1 MVTNKIKFLDNK
13 TNYFLS
19 IFLLAYTIFIS
30 HYFYSYIDWSGD
42 YSLYIMQAK
51 ALSNNSVNILLEKM
65 QISLGLSPNSNPY
78 TPSHYPWG
86 FPTILA
92 LTSFLH
98 KWNLFFIKL
107 MNPIAVLLIALFFI
121 KILRKNNN
129 KNFLIPL
136 LACILPNNLLFYSNL
151 QPSILSSLFIILSF
165 YYFDDKKENKAVLF
179 FVTACL
185 IRTNSIFFF
194 IYFILNSKFKEN
206 LSFIFKLSL
215 SFLSLFSF
223 FRIIFGISI
232 FGNYEVTPI
241 FQQSQNL
248 FEFTTFYN
256 SSVDFLIKTG
266 ELIFFNSYKFSTYL
280 GFVIFIFL
288 IFLSFKKLDYF
299 TILFFALATFIVNYF
314 LYPLDI
320 KRILTPI
327 IFVSLF
333 MISKNK
339 INIYTNVCL
348 SVFIIFNLFILFPS
362 IKDIDRSDSI
372 SSQSFQNISE
382 IIYDKYSEYPIAFHK
397 PRILMMKYDVISYK
411 INNENFTDLK
421 TNSIILCDLNFN
433 NCPDLKIYN
442 SVKLLEKDD
451 NFELL
456 QIGD

>member
-1 MVTNKIKFLDNK
+1 
-13 TNYFLS
+13 
-19 IFLLAYTIFIS
+19 
-30 HYFYSYIDWSGD
+30 
-42 YSLYIMQAK
+42 
-51 ALSNNSVNILLEKM
+51 M

-86 FPTILA
+86 FPPILV

-223 FRIIFGISI
+223 FRIIIGISI

-241 FQQSQNL
+241 FEQSQIYL
-248 FEFTTFYN
+248 N
-256 SSVDFLIKTG
+256 SQH
-266 ELIFFNSYKFSTYL
+266 
-280 GFVIFIFL
+280 
-288 IFLSFKKLDYF
+288 
-299 TILFFALATFIVNYF
+299 
-314 LYPLDI
+314 
-320 KRILTPI
+320 
-327 IFVSLF
+327 
-333 MISKNK
+333 
-339 INIYTNVCL
+339 
-348 SVFIIFNLFILFPS
+348 FIILLS
-362 IKDIDRSDSI
+362 I
-372 SSQSFQNISE
+372 F
-382 IIYDKYSEYPIAFHK
+382 
-397 PRILMMKYDVISYK
+397 
-411 INNENFTDLK
+411 
-421 TNSIILCDLNFN
+421 
-433 NCPDLKIYN
+433 
-442 SVKLLEKDD
+442 
-451 NFELL
+451 
-456 QIGD
+456 